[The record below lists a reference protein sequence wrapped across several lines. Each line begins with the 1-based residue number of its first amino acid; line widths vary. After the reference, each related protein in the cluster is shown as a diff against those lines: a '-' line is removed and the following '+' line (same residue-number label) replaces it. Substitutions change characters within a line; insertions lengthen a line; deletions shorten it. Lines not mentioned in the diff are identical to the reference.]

1 MERIVGIALTRYL
14 ATYIKDFSA
23 QKFQNWA
30 LNDLGTKQLICRRM

>member
-14 ATYIKDFSA
+14 ATYIKDFSS

-30 LNDLGTKQLICRRM
+30 LNDLGMACDIIIKG